1 VDKKNY
7 EIVQGD
13 SFILQVT
20 YANSSGSPINLTGYS
35 AVFAVSDQPGG
46 IVSASASISS
56 ISASGGSGDGITV
69 NSASSGMFNINL
81 TPAKTRVFNLPKSSY
96 QFQITS
102 PQGVNTTLNQG
113 WFIVDAGV
121 I

>member
-7 EIVQGD
+7 EITQGD
-13 SFILQVT
+13 SFILQIT
-20 YANSSGSPINLTGYS
+20 YADANNAPINLTGYS
-35 AVFAVSDQPGG
+35 AIFAVSDQPGG
-46 IVSASASISS
+46 RISASCTIPT
-56 ISASGGSGDGITV
+56 ISASGTSGDGISV
-69 NSASSGMFNINL
+69 SSASTGLFNINISP
-81 TPAKTRVFNLPKSSY
+81 TKTSVFNLPRSSY

-102 PQGVNTTLNQG
+102 PLGIKTTLTQG